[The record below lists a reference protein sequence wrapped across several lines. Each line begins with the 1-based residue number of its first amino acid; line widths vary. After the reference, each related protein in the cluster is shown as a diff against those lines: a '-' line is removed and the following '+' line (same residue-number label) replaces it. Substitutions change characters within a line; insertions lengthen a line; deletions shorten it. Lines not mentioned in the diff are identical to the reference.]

1 MMSVIE
7 KLYFKKKIDIK
18 KYYLIE
24 KLIKFLIYIIESPI
38 YLLILPAILIIY
50 ALRPVVLIRWR
61 SLYERRIGPFA
72 AMNEN
77 YLCEKKSGIN
87 IPKKKYIDI
96 FYFETKA
103 CNAQLAKMWKRKLN
117 VQPAFFMKRISKLNK
132 FLGYLFSINN
142 KVHEIQTPST
152 ERDAQRD
159 VHLLWG
165 KTPPS
170 LNFTQK
176 EITKGRKI
184 LNEFGLSDNE
194 KFVCLFARDSAYLDQ
209 HQIPPKGS
217 WNYHAYRDYDINNFI
232 PAAEEMVKR
241 GYYVFRVGKVA
252 NKKLNTS
259 NPKIIDYAFSNLK
272 SDFMDIYLAANCSFF
287 FSTMAGIDQVP
298 SIFRRPLAAIVVPI
312 GMMQTNRSNIISIF
326 KHHVEKNTK
335 QKLSLSEIFSK
346 GLAFATSSDD
356 YKKQN
361 LELVENTAEEIKDL
375 AIEMMDTIENKKK
388 ESKTDLENQETFW
401 KLYQRNLF
409 MIKDNR
415 SHGIEL
421 KGKIG
426 AEFLNSNKNY
436 LV

>member
-1 MMSVIE
+1 
-7 KLYFKKKIDIK
+7 
-18 KYYLIE
+18 
-24 KLIKFLIYIIESPI
+24 
-38 YLLILPAILIIY
+38 
-50 ALRPVVLIRWR
+50 
-61 SLYERRIGPFA
+61 
-72 AMNEN
+72 
-77 YLCEKKSGIN
+77 
-87 IPKKKYIDI
+87 
-96 FYFETKA
+96 
-103 CNAQLAKMWKRKLN
+103 
-117 VQPAFFMKRISKLNK
+117 
-132 FLGYLFSINN
+132 
-142 KVHEIQTPST
+142 
-152 ERDAQRD
+152 
-159 VHLLWG
+159 
-165 KTPPS
+165 
-170 LNFTQK
+170 
-176 EITKGRKI
+176 
-184 LNEFGLSDNE
+184 
-194 KFVCLFARDSAYLDQ
+194 
-209 HQIPPKGS
+209 
-217 WNYHAYRDYDINNFI
+217 
-232 PAAEEMVKR
+232 
-241 GYYVFRVGKVA
+241 
-252 NKKLNTS
+252 
-259 NPKIIDYAFSNLK
+259 
-272 SDFMDIYLAANCSFF
+272 
-287 FSTMAGIDQVP
+287 MAGIDQVP

-335 QKLSLSEIFSK
+335 QKLSLSDIFSK